1 LLETLLAPPAP
12 QSTGRTITRWVLAAA
27 YLIAGIAHLRSPAGF
42 LQITPAWVPWP
53 ATVIALTGL
62 AELAGAVSLA
72 AIPRLR
78 KAAGIGLAA
87 YAVCVFP
94 ANINHALNHIAIGGT
109 QLGWWYHAPRLA
121 LQPVLVWLALWT
133 GGSTDWPFA
142 SGAGRSRSQA

>member
-1 LLETLLAPPAP
+1 MPGTLLAPPAP
-12 QSTGRTITRWVLAAA
+12 QSTGRTITRMVLAIG

-42 LQITPAWVPWP
+42 LQITPAWVPYP

-62 AELAGAVSLA
+62 AELAGAVALA
-72 AIPRLR
+72 AIARLR
-78 KAAGIGLAA
+78 KAAGIGLAL

-109 QLGWWYHAPRLA
+109 QLSWWYHAPRFA

-133 GGSTDWPFA
+133 GGVTDWPF
-142 SGAGRSRSQA
+142 RSRA